1 MKMIEL
7 IRKNIKIVSLIL
19 IVFYSVGIIGIT
31 IPASSTLFISL
42 TPIALILS
50 ALLLIIFHTKFD
62 INSIVTFVLIYVLGF
77 ISEERGVN
85 TGLIFGNYVYG
96 ETLGLKLNNTPV
108 IIGLNW
114 LMMTY
119 LTASVVENF
128 KTNAVIK
135 ILSASVLMLVYD
147 LVLEQLAPTLA
158 MWSWKGDT
166 IPMQNYVAW
175 FILAIIFQ
183 SLLKVRKI
191 NVTNK
196 LSPIVLAVQFL
207 FFLIL
212 LVINK
217 L

>member
-1 MKMIEL
+1 MKMVEQ

-19 IVFYSVGIIGIT
+19 IIFYSVGIIGIT
-31 IPASSTLFISL
+31 IPATSAFFMSL
-42 TPIALILS
+42 TPFALILS
-50 ALLLIIFHTKFD
+50 VLLLIIFHTKFE
-62 INSIVTFVLIYVLGF
+62 INSIGTFFLIFVLGF
-77 ISEERGVN
+77 VSEERGVN

-96 ETLGLKLNNTPV
+96 DTLGLKLNNTPV

-119 LTASVVENF
+119 LTASVVENL

-135 ILSASVLMLVYD
+135 ILSASTLMLAYD
-147 LVLEQLAPTLA
+147 LVLEQLAPTLN
-158 MWSWKGDT
+158 MWSWQGNT
-166 IPMQNYVAW
+166 IPLQNYAAW
-175 FILAIIFQ
+175 FVLAIIFQ
-183 SLLKVRKI
+183 SILKVRKI